1 MSSRR
6 ITQSRRIA
14 VMAVLAPVAYLL
26 SLQPKIPFPP
36 LPFLALELWE
46 VPVYFALLFYDFRT
60 ALGVEAIVFLVIM
73 STESYL
79 LLGPVYNLIAV
90 LLTMLGYMFAERL
103 SAGWSKL
110 GVATGVAFRVA
121 GMSLVNWSLLRY
133 PPPVGFSI
141 PVPVLDATLWLYGV
155 FNAVVAAYS
164 LTLALLLNTAVRR
177 SLKVRRA

>member
-1 MSSRR
+1 
-6 ITQSRRIA
+6 
-14 VMAVLAPVAYLL
+14 
-26 SLQPKIPFPP
+26 
-36 LPFLALELWE
+36 
-46 VPVYFALLFYDFRT
+46 
-60 ALGVEAIVFLVIM
+60 
-73 STESYL
+73 
-79 LLGPVYNLIAV
+79 
-90 LLTMLGYMFAERL
+90 MLGYMFAERL

-141 PVPVLDATLWLYGV
+141 PVHVLDATLWLYGV